1 LSDTIDILA
10 DEGIATVGAGRNFEE
25 ANKPHIAEVHGVKI
39 AFFSYTNLYP
49 QTL

>member
-1 LSDTIDILA
+1 MSDTIDILA